1 METLV
6 AAEDLSMGNR
16 ITRYRVAGGGVAA
29 AVRLAHV
36 GGKSASQQ
44 RSGRA

>member
-1 METLV
+1 MHLYNSV
-6 AAEDLSMGNR
+6 DIYDLSMEIL

-36 GGKSASQQ
+36 GG
-44 RSGRA
+44 R

>member
-1 METLV
+1 MHLDNSV
-6 AAEDLSMGNR
+6 DIYYLSMGIL

-36 GGKSASQQ
+36 GG
-44 RSGRA
+44 R